1 MENTLGLIFFILYW
15 VVFLFSI
22 VLHEI
27 AHGWVAFRLG
37 DPTAYRE
44 GRLTLNPLKHIDP
57 FMSIAMPLIL
67 FIGSGGAFVFGGAK
81 PVPVNPYNYRNIK
94 IGTIMDAAAGPL
106 TNLLLAVFFALGLTL
121 SRLAAGGEV
130 TATAVFFSC
139 CMMINV
145 FLAAFN
151 LLPIPPLDGSHVLE
165 ALLPRALAEAYGKLR
180 HLGFTLLILLLVF
193 PFTGGFIFTAIRT
206 VVRLFLALMGISPD
220 TPMNPMRLLNL

>member
-1 MENTLGLIFFILYW
+1 MESTLGLIFFILYW

-44 GRLTLNPLKHIDP
+44 GRLTLNPIKHIDP
-57 FMSIAMPLIL
+57 FMSIIMPLML
-67 FIGSGGAFVFGGAK
+67 FIGSGFVFGGAK
-81 PVPVNPYNYRNIK
+81 PVPVNPYNYKNIK
-94 IGTIMDAAAGPL
+94 VGTILVAAAGPL
-106 TNLLLAVFFALGLTL
+106 TNLLLAVLFGLGLTL
-121 SRLAAGGEV
+121 SRLAAGGDI

-180 HLGFTLLILLLVF
+180 HLGFMLLILLLVF
-193 PFTGGFIFTAIRT
+193 PFTGGLIFTAIHT
-206 VVRLFLALMGISPD
+206 VVKLFLALMGISPD
-220 TPMNPMRLLNL
+220 TPMNPMALLKL

>member
-1 MENTLGLIFFILYW
+1 MESTLGLIFFILYW

-27 AHGWVAFRLG
+27 AHGWVAFRMG

-44 GRLTLNPLKHIDP
+44 GRLTLNPIKHIDP

-67 FIGSGGAFVFGGAK
+67 FIGSGGAFIFGGAK
-81 PVPVNPYNYRNIK
+81 PVPVNPYNYKNLK
-94 IGTIMDAAAGPL
+94 VGTLLVAAVGPL
-106 TNLLLAVFFALGLTL
+106 TNLLLAVLFALGLTL
-121 SRLAAGGEV
+121 SRLAADGEIQI
-130 TATAVFFSC
+130 TAIFFSC

-145 FLAAFN
+145 LLAAFN

-180 HLGFTLLILLLVF
+180 HMGFMLLILLLVF
-193 PFTGGFIFTAIRT
+193 PFTSSLIFGAIHA
-206 VVRLFLALMGISPD
+206 VVRLFLTLMGISDIPAMS
-220 TPMNPMRLLNL
+220 PMKLLNL